1 MSKPI
6 EHIAVMRLSAMG
18 DVAMTVPVLRAFN
31 EKYPNVKITVISTPF
46 FQPLFNDLPNVN
58 FLPFDKKGKHKGFL
72 GLFRLFLDLRK
83 INIDAFADLHNV
95 LRSKVIRGLF
105 ALSGKK
111 VAFTN
116 KGRKEKKE
124 VTRAENKIFRPFPTV
139 FERHAKVFEAL
150 GFPINLSNP
159 TFPEKS
165 KLSAELLAVVGPKN
179 EKWIGIAPFA
189 QHDSKVYPLDLME
202 KVIDQLGENPDHK
215 ILLFGGG
222 NKEIEALEA
231 LSKSH
236 KNVISVV
243 GKLKFNQEILLIS
256 NLDVML
262 SMDSGNGH
270 IAAILGIKTITLW
283 GATHPYLGFSPFNQP
298 EENSLVSDRNL
309 YPKLPTSI
317 YGNKK
322 VEGYENAMRTILP
335 ESVVEKINFNL
346 LNLKSKI

>member
-1 MSKPI
+1 
-6 EHIAVMRLSAMG
+6 MRLSAMG
-18 DVAMTVPVLRAFN
+18 DVAMTVPVLRVFN
-31 EKYPNVKITVISTPF
+31 AKYPNVKIIVISTPL
-46 FQPLFNDLPNVN
+46 FQPLFNDLPNVT
-58 FLPFDKKGKHKGFL
+58 FLAFDKKGKHKGFL
-72 GLFRLFLDLRK
+72 GLFRLFLELRK
-83 INIDAFADLHNV
+83 SKIDAFADLHNV

-111 VAFTN
+111 VAFTD

-124 VTRAENKIFRPFPTV
+124 VTRAVNKIFRPLPTV

-159 TFPEKS
+159 TFPDKS
-165 KLSAELLAVVGPKN
+165 KLSSEILSVVGEKN

-202 KVIDQLGENPDHK
+202 KVIDQLAQNPGNK

-222 NKEIEALEA
+222 KKEIETLES
-231 LSKSH
+231 LTKSYN
-236 KNVISVV
+236 NVISVA
-243 GKLKFNQEILLIS
+243 GKFKFNQEIQLIS

-270 IAAILGIKTITLW
+270 IAAILGVKTITLW

-298 EENSLVSDRNL
+298 EENSGVSDRNL

-322 VEGYENAMRTILP
+322 VEGYKEAMRTILP
-335 ESVVEKINFNL
+335 ESVVEKVV
-346 LNLKSKI
+346 K

>member
-1 MSKPI
+1 
-6 EHIAVMRLSAMG
+6 MG

-46 FQPLFNDLPNVN
+46 FQPLFNDLPNVH
-58 FLPFDKKGKHKGFL
+58 FFPFVKKGEHKGFL
-72 GLFRLFLDLRK
+72 GLFRLFLELRK
-83 INIDAFADLHNV
+83 SNIDAFADLHNV
-95 LRSKVIRGLF
+95 MRSKVIRGLF

-111 VAFTN
+111 VAFTD
-116 KGRKEKKE
+116 KGRTEKKE
-124 VTRAENKIFRPFPTV
+124 VTRSVNKIFRPLPTV
-139 FERHAKVFEAL
+139 FERHAKVFSAL

-159 TFPEKS
+159 TFPNKS
-165 KLSAELLAVVGPKN
+165 KLSSEILSVVGDKN

-189 QHDSKVYPLDLME
+189 QHDSKVYPLDLMG
-202 KVIDQLGENPDHK
+202 KVIDQLAQNPGNK
-215 ILLFGGG
+215 MLLFGGG
-222 NKEIEALEA
+222 KKEIETLEM

-236 KNVISVV
+236 KNVISVA
-243 GKLKFNQEILLIS
+243 GKLKFNQEIQLIS

-270 IAAILGIKTITLW
+270 IAAILGIITITLW

-322 VEGYENAMRTILP
+322 VEGYEDAMRTILP
-335 ESVVEKINFNL
+335 EQAVEKVV
-346 LNLKSKI
+346 K

>member
-1 MSKPI
+1 
-6 EHIAVMRLSAMG
+6 MG

-31 EKYPNVKITVISTPF
+31 KKYPSVKITVISTPF
-46 FQPLFNDLPNVN
+46 LQPLFNDIPNIH
-58 FLPFDKKGKHKGFL
+58 FFPFDKKGKHKGFL
-72 GLFRLFLDLRK
+72 GLFRLFLELRK
-83 INIDAFADLHNV
+83 SKIDAFADLHNV
-95 LRSKVIRGLF
+95 LRSKVIRVLF

-111 VAFTN
+111 VAFTD
-116 KGRKEKKE
+116 KGRTEKKE
-124 VTRAENKIFRPFPTV
+124 VTRSVNKIFRPLPTV
-139 FERHAKVFEAL
+139 FERHLKVFEAL
-150 GFPINLSNP
+150 GFPINLYNP

-165 KLSAELLAVVGPKN
+165 KLSSEILAVVGVKN

-202 KVIDQLGENPDHK
+202 KVIDQLAENPDNK

-222 NKEIEALEA
+222 KKEIETLEL

-236 KNVISVV
+236 NNVISVA
-243 GKLKFNQEILLIS
+243 GKLKFNQEIQLIS

-270 IAAILGIKTITLW
+270 IAAILGVKTITIW

-322 VEGYENAMRTILP
+322 VEGYEDAMRTILP
-335 ESVVEKINFNL
+335 EQVVEKVV
-346 LNLKSKI
+346 K